1 MALDRIVPLETREG
15 HKYLIKFNSF
25 NLDVLPDGITVPII
39 DITIEKVNDL
49 AETNNAGTL
58 FQIAAIIKD
67 YAIENNVILY
77 CYCDTAPI
85 AKRSREI
92 LNQEFRSLLF
102 IKMFEKQ
109 ANDEYLNEQIII
121 NDPANGDHYIHLFSK
136 IHNKP
141 SIELIASELQR
152 FDK

>member
-1 MALDRIVPLETREG
+1 MALDRIVPLQTREG
-15 HKYLIKFNSF
+15 HKYLLKFNSF
-25 NLDVLPDGITVPII
+25 NLHVIPDGITVPII

-58 FQIAAIIKD
+58 FQIAAIIKE
-67 YAIENNVILY
+67 YAVQNDVILY
-77 CYCDTAPI
+77 YYCDTAPI
-85 AKRSREI
+85 VKRSNEV

-121 NDPANGDHYIHLFSK
+121 NDPVNGDHYIHLFSK

-141 SIELIASELQR
+141 SIDLIASELQR

>member
-1 MALDRIVPLETREG
+1 MALDRIVPLQTREG

-25 NLDVLPDGITVPII
+25 NLDVIPDEITVPII

-67 YAIENNVILY
+67 YTIENDVILY

-85 AKRSREI
+85 AKRSPET

-141 SIELIASELQR
+141 FIELIASEFQR